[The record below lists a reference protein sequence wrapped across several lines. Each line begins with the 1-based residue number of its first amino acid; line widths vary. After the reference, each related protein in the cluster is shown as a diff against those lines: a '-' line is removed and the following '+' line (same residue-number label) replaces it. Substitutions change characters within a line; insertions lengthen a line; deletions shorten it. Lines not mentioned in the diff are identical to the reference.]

1 MRVMGMFR
9 NAMIDAAVVAIV
21 SMAVTAP
28 AEARGRVVDV
38 SFSVHAIYCENSA
51 CEPVTLR
58 VSSGD
63 SFVMHRWGNHREQ
76 IRIAN
81 IDAPDGR
88 ARCIGE
94 RTRAQRA
101 TDRLSQLLN
110 ASTVTLARIN
120 NDHRGNS
127 IAFVSIDRRDL
138 GHQLVR
144 ERLVWPWEPRRRSW
158 C

>member
-1 MRVMGMFR
+1 MGISR
-9 NAMIDAAVVAIV
+9 TAIAILAFL
-21 SMAVTAP
+21 SMAVPAP
-28 AEARGRVVDV
+28 VDAQGRVANV
-38 SFSVHAIYCENSA
+38 SFSVHATYCENSA

-58 VSSGD
+58 ISSGD

-88 ARCIGE
+88 ARCLGE
-94 RTRAQRA
+94 RTNAQRA
-101 TDRLSQLLN
+101 TDRLGQLLN
-110 ASTVTLARIN
+110 GSTFTIARIN
-120 NDHRGNS
+120 TDHRGNS
-127 IAFVSIDRRDL
+127 IVFVSSNRGDL

-144 ERLVWPWEPRRRSW
+144 ERLVWPWEQRHRSW

>member
-1 MRVMGMFR
+1 MFR
-9 NAMIDAAVVAIV
+9 TVKIDAAVFALLSI
-21 SMAVTAP
+21 AVTAP
-28 AEARGRVVDV
+28 ADARGQVANV
-38 SFSVHAIYCENSA
+38 SFSVHATYCENSA
-51 CEPVTLR
+51 CEPVTLW

-76 IRIAN
+76 ISIAN

-94 RTRAQRA
+94 RISAEQA
-101 TDRLSQLLN
+101 TDRLSQLLDG
-110 ASTVTLARIN
+110 SSFTIARIN
-120 NDHRGNS
+120 TDHRGNS
-127 IAFVSIDRRDL
+127 VAFVSINRRDL

-144 ERLVWPWEPRRRSW
+144 ERLVWPWEPRHRSW